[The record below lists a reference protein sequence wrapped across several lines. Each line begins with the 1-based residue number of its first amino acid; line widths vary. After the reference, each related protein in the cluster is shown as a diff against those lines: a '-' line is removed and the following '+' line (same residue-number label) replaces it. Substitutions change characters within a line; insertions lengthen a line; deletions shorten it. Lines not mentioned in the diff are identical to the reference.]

1 MRGGAGHRGCVLPV
15 TRVELGVRLGNISV
29 VPRRRITLLQ
39 CLFPSENSAQSNVSE
54 MNWQKDGAN
63 QNKESIL
70 LCFDVRL
77 KAYI

>member
-15 TRVELGVRLGNISV
+15 TRLELGVRLGNISV

-39 CLFPSENSAQSNVSE
+39 CLLPSENSAQSNVSE
-54 MNWQKDGAN
+54 LNWKRMGQTRTRK
-63 QNKESIL
+63 SIL